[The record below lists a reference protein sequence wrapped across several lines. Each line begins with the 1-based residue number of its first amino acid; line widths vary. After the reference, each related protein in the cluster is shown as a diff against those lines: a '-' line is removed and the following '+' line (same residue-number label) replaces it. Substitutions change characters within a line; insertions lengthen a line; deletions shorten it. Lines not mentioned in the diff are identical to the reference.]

1 MSALALLH
9 SFKDILSHIPAKQ
22 CQYYG
27 SHHFE
32 LIKET
37 CLQLKKISTCLSQ
50 QHALEKV
57 MRLMIFARAFSEC
70 RCASIHFTMPNEQ
83 YLDVDAESLC
93 GCELSESL
101 PGRIEEWTAE
111 RTRVFFEEL
120 KVTCH
125 LLDDGLGEGLFLA
138 TWSFI
143 SFSKNAKLWPKTTT

>member
-1 MSALALLH
+1 
-9 SFKDILSHIPAKQ
+9 
-22 CQYYG
+22 
-27 SHHFE
+27 
-32 LIKET
+32 
-37 CLQLKKISTCLSQ
+37 
-50 QHALEKV
+50 